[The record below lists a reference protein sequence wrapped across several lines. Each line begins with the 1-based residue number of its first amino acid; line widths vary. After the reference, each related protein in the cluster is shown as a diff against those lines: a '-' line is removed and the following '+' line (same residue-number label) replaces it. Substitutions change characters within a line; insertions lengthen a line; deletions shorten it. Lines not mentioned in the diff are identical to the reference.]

1 VTKKMRVRAL
11 IVNEGA
17 ALLIHR
23 RKSDAEY
30 WVFPGGGVEESDE
43 SPTAALERECV
54 EELGVQVE
62 VGQLVLEFSEDGSQ
76 QNFYRCTIIGGE
88 LGSGIGPEHQPGSGY
103 RGSYAL
109 EWVPRA
115 EALGIDVRPVEARD
129 LLA

>member
-1 VTKKMRVRAL
+1 MTKKMRVRAC
-11 IVNEGA
+11 IVNEGV

-43 SPTAALERECV
+43 TPTAALERECL
-54 EELGVQVE
+54 EELGVLVE
-62 VGQLVLEFSEDGSQ
+62 VGELVLELSEDGSQ
-76 QNFYRCTIIGGE
+76 QNFYCCTITGGE
-88 LGSGIGPEHQPGSGY
+88 LGSGTGPEYQPGSGY

-115 EALGIDVRPVEARD
+115 EALAIDVRPVEARV